1 MGKII
6 SYNPVAQY
14 NFQLYQTHLDQRTD
28 EPEVSP
34 KQRKMCN
41 FHHLSCLI
49 YLALICVRSVQLRLR
64 NNDESLLPVPHIE
77 CLKML
82 S

>member
-1 MGKII
+1 
-6 SYNPVAQY
+6 
-14 NFQLYQTHLDQRTD
+14 
-28 EPEVSP
+28 
-34 KQRKMCN
+34 MCN
-41 FHHLSCLI
+41 FHHLSCLV

-82 S
+82 SWDAVIAYGLDTPPL